1 MIKLGQR
8 KIIINS
14 NSKEQLNEV
23 WQVLNLWGRGEKSI
37 IIIIFVNIGNSRKSK
52 KEEKKEGNR
61 KKERKIRIKSE
72 N

>member
-23 WQVLNLWGRGEKSI
+23 WQVLNFWGVEKSII

-52 KEEKKEGNR
+52 KEEKKE
-61 KKERKIRIKSE
+61 E
-72 N
+72 

>member
-23 WQVLNLWGRGEKSI
+23 WQVLNFWGVEKSII
-37 IIIIFVNIGNSRKSK
+37 IIIIFVNIGNSSKSK
-52 KEEKKEGNR
+52 KEEKKE
-61 KKERKIRIKSE
+61 E
-72 N
+72 

>member
-52 KEEKKEGNR
+52 KEEKKE
-61 KKERKIRIKSE
+61 E
-72 N
+72 